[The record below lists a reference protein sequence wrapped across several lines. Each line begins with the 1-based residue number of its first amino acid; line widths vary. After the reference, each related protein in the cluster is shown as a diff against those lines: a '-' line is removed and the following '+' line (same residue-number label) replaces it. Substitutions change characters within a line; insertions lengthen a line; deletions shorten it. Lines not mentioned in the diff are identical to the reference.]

1 MLQFGRTGAETAALQ
16 HHIRFRRI
24 GYDHHQQLLVNVNS
38 CYILRHILTFPAREA
53 RSARARQIRTV
64 PCFDV
69 PEPGRYEHT
78 YPLQRAFRIRLAYGL
93 DCSKAVSTSFA
104 PAPVEIMP
112 HLEKIFIT
120 SDVPKGHQGS
130 LTRAAPIGR
139 ARVLRHSIVQG
150 LRTREPAIDI
160 LDMKSAGL
168 RGTKDAVLLETQPNS
183 VAF

>member
-1 MLQFGRTGAETAALQ
+1 MLQFGRTGAEPAALQ

-64 PCFDV
+64 PCFDL

-120 SDVPKGHQGS
+120 SNVPQGHQGL
-130 LTRAAPIGR
+130 LTRAAPIPASMLAIAYRAATVRSGR
-139 ARVLRHSIVQG
+139 PSAFFRNLLVFKIVG
-150 LRTREPAIDI
+150 AATC
-160 LDMKSAGL
+160 AG
-168 RGTKDAVLLETQPNS
+168 S
-183 VAF
+183 VCAA